1 MNKAEKAASSAS
13 IKKFINEIWETLE
26 LPEDWKP
33 RRGTPSEQRDQAIRI
48 LREEVDEV
56 ADFHYKRGAIDSV
69 RTLNRLRRKAG
80 AKRATAGVDR
90 KSWDRRVSGMFPK
103 AGKDYKA
110 GKRAW

>member
-1 MNKAEKAASSAS
+1 M
-13 IKKFINEIWETLE
+13 
-26 LPEDWKP
+26 
-33 RRGTPSEQRDQAIRI
+33 
-48 LREEVDEV
+48 

-110 GKRAW
+110 GKRPW